1 MRSMPINVKASTGQG
16 KIGQDSLPLIIS
28 AMLHW
33 IESYPI
39 ESCHLQSYHIMLI
52 EYLVPALDPVPDS
65 ALALVPAQCCRQTS
79 HRPWLAGIR
88 NADSDSDSDFECLG
102 IVVLYY
108 NVKVRREE
116 REGEKREKKGGE

>member
-1 MRSMPINVKASTGQG
+1 MNVKASTGQG
-16 KIGQDSLPLIIS
+16 KIGQDGLPLIIS
-28 AMLHW
+28 MMLHW

-39 ESCHLQSYHIMLI
+39 ESCHLQSHHIMLI

-88 NADSDSDSDFECLG
+88 NADSDSDFECLG
-102 IVVLYY
+102 IVVMYC

-116 REGEKREKKGGE
+116 REGERREKKGGERKKG